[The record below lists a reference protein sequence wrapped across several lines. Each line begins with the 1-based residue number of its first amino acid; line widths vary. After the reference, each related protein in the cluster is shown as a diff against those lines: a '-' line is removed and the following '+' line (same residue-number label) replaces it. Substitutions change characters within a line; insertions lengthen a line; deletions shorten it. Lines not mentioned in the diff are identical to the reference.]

1 MSDGFQVSSFGPKR
15 GETNSSVT
23 PAPFAPTFAAQP
35 VEEATALTAQSLT
48 PVPYRFAKPPVATS
62 LGDAYGADFTRYFES
77 EPESELNLTPGS
89 PKEEALSL
97 DAISAKPVDEAC
109 AEAAK
114 ASRSER
120 RGRRRALI
128 SAPVRMRSVDIT
140 VAGPDEVTTTADVS
154 RAGLLFI
161 TTHPGYYRGMAL
173 AVTFPYSKALGAM
186 QAEQSG
192 RVVRVTEVADGRRS
206 VAVALGEGI
215 GEDLVDSGG
224 QKLLQHA
231 GPISQARKTTSNR
244 PLILALDRDDALR
257 ESLKTYLSNEGYEVI
272 AVSTAAEAREV
283 LSMFTPSLLIAEIEG
298 EGMPGFD
305 LCSHVK
311 STPRLQTIPVML
323 TTSSAYPSDYAS
335 AHSLGAVVCMAK
347 PYKQERLGHVVRLLA
362 PPPNANACVQR
373 PHPVDPS
380 RRNCAIRDKVAP
392 GGLFRRLATRAK

>member
-1 MSDGFQVSSFGPKR
+1 MSDGFQFSTFGPKR
-15 GETNSSVT
+15 GVKVVT
-23 PAPFAPTFAAQP
+23 T
-35 VEEATALTAQSLT
+35 LSAQSLT
-48 PVPYRFAKPPVATS
+48 PVPDRVAETPTS
-62 LGDAYGADFTRYFES
+62 LGDAYGADFHKYFES
-77 EPESELNLTPGS
+77 EPESEPNLAPES
-89 PKEEALSL
+89 PKVEPVTF
-97 DAISAKPVDEAC
+97 DAIPAKPAVEAC

-114 ASRSER
+114 ASRGER

-128 SAPVRMRSVDIT
+128 SAPVRLRSVDVTI
-140 VAGPDEVTTTADVS
+140 AGPDEVTTTADVS

-161 TTHPGYYRGMAL
+161 TMHPGYYRGMAL
-173 AVTFPYSKALGAM
+173 AVTFPHSKELGAT

-192 RVVRVTEVADGRRS
+192 RVVRVTEVAEGRRS

-224 QKLLQHA
+224 QKLVQHA
-231 GPISQARKTTSNR
+231 PPVSLARGAKSNK

-272 AVSTAAEAREV
+272 AVKTAAEAREV
-283 LSMFTPSLLIAEIEG
+283 LTMFTPSLLIAEIEG

-311 STPRLQTIPVML
+311 ATPRLQTIPVML

-362 PPPNANACVQR
+362 PPPNANACAQR

-380 RRNCAIRDKVAP
+380 RRTGAVRDKAAP
-392 GGLFRRLATRAK
+392 GGLFRRLGARTK

>member
-1 MSDGFQVSSFGPKR
+1 MSDGFQFSSFGPKR
-15 GETNSSVT
+15 PVKSSSVMHS
-23 PAPFAPTFAAQP
+23 PLAPPLAAQP
-35 VEEATALTAQSLT
+35 AE
-48 PVPYRFAKPPVATS
+48 PS
-62 LGDAYGADFTRYFES
+62 LGDAYGADFNKYFES
-77 EPESELNLTPGS
+77 EPESEPNLAPES
-89 PKEEALSL
+89 PKEEPVSF
-97 DAISAKPVDEAC
+97 DAIAAKPALEAC

-114 ASRSER
+114 ASRGER

-128 SAPVRMRSVDIT
+128 SAPVRLRSVDVT

-173 AVTFPYSKALGAM
+173 AVTFPHSKALGAM

-224 QKLLQHA
+224 QKLVQHA
-231 GPISQARKTTSNR
+231 PPVSYARGSKSNK
-244 PLILALDRDDALR
+244 PLVLALDRDDALR

-272 AVSTAAEAREV
+272 AVKTAAEAREV

-362 PPPNANACVQR
+362 PPPNANACPQR

-380 RRNCAIRDKVAP
+380 RRTVAIRDKTAP
-392 GGLFRRLATRAK
+392 GGLLRRLGARAR